1 MRPQR
6 WFLLGTVL
14 GGIVFISSV
23 FAQTA
28 PDIECALFP
37 ADNIWNAR
45 IDDLPLH
52 PNSADFIDNIGADTN
67 LFADFGS
74 GEWEGSPIGIP
85 YTTVTD
91 SQSLVPIIYTA
102 YGDESDA
109 GDFPIPPAA
118 PIEGGAESDGD
129 RHVLVVEDTNCRLY
143 ELYRAFPQDDGAAW
157 EADSGAFYDL
167 TTNLP
172 LRPATFTSADAAGLP
187 ILPGLVR
194 YEEVAAGFIGHA
206 IRFTLDNDITR
217 DAYVWPARHAASDS
231 DDPEDVPMGQRFR
244 LRADF
249 DVSAYPPEI
258 QVIMQAMK
266 EYGIILADN
275 GSSLFLSGAPDERW
289 DNDMLRD
296 LRDILASDLEAVNIC
311 PLMLDPDSGQ
321 VNPTPD
327 FSVTADSCLNVG
339 TPAD

>member
-1 MRPQR
+1 MM
-6 WFLLGTVL
+6 LGSF
-14 GGIVFISSV
+14 VFSYSA
-23 FAQTA
+23 FAQIA

-37 ADNIWNAR
+37 PDNIWNAR

-52 PNSADFIDNIGADTN
+52 PHSADFIANIGAETN
-67 LFADFGS
+67 VFADFGS

-85 YTTVTD
+85 YTTVTA
-91 SQSLVPIIYTA
+91 SQPLVEITYVA

-109 GDFPIPPAA
+109 GPFPLPPTA
-118 PIEGGAESDGD
+118 PIEGGADSDRD
-129 RHVLVVEDTNCRLY
+129 RHVLVVQDTDCHLY
-143 ELYRAFPQDDGAAW
+143 EVYRAFPQADDTW

-167 TTNLP
+167 TANAP

-206 IRFTLDNDITR
+206 IRFTLENDLTR

-231 DDPEDVPMGQRFR
+231 DAAEDIPMGQRFR
-244 LRADF
+244 LRTSF
-249 DVSAYPPEI
+249 DISPYPPEI

-266 EYGIILADN
+266 DYGIILADN

-296 LRDILASDLEAVNIC
+296 LRDIVAADLEAVNIC

-321 VNPTPD
+321 VNPSPD
-327 FSVTADSCLNVG
+327 FTISAAACLNVG
-339 TPAD
+339 TPADS